1 VKIGVTWTLVDLA
14 GFVALLL
21 WGVHMVQTG
30 VQRALGARLRII
42 LGTALSNRFKA
53 FAAGLGVTAVL
64 QSSTATGLMTAGFVG
79 EGLVA
84 LVPALAVMLGANVG
98 TTLIVQVLSFNISMI
113 APLLVLIGVVLFR
126 RAWAGLRDF
135 GRVMIGL
142 GLILLALHQ
151 FIDLLHPLTG
161 SALVREAVGQLS
173 GQLVFLVL
181 LAAVLAWAAHSSV
194 AIVLLAMSLA
204 GQGVMPAHA
213 AFALVL
219 GANLGAAV
227 NPVVE
232 GGASAE
238 GRRLPLGN
246 LFNRI
251 VGVVAVLAVFPW
263 VSGWM
268 ARLEADPARAVA
280 DFHTAFNLV
289 LALAFFPWLG
299 SYARLL
305 ERLLP
310 ARAQAADP
318 GAPLYLEPL
327 ARETPVIALGAA
339 SREALRMADA
349 LETMLAGLK
358 ASFEKADRKG
368 IGELRRADDVLDR
381 LNRAIKAYVTG
392 LDPEAA
398 TEADHRRVAQILTF
412 ATNLEQAGDVVDKGL
427 LALIA
432 KGLKRDLVFTPE
444 HRAELAALT
453 ERLVANLRTAASLFT
468 GGDERGARVLM
479 REKEAFREFEA
490 AAVAAH
496 FAELRGGSAQMVET
510 SALYVDALRDLK
522 RLNAHLVEGAAY
534 PILEA
539 SGELLASRLRA

>member
-1 VKIGVTWTLVDLA
+1 MTLVDLA

-30 VQRALGARLRII
+30 VQRSLGARLRGL
-42 LGTALSNRFKA
+42 LGAALRNRFKA

-64 QSSTATGLMTAGFVG
+64 QSSTATGLMVAGFVG

-98 TTLIVQVLSFNISMI
+98 TTLIVQILSFNISAV
-113 APLLVLIGVVLFR
+113 APILVLIGVVLFR
-126 RAWAGLRDF
+126 RASAGLRDF

-161 SALVREAVGQLS
+161 SVLVREAMGQLS
-173 GQLVFLVL
+173 GQLVFMVLV
-181 LAAVLAWAAHSSV
+181 AAVLAWAAHSSV

-204 GQGVMPAHA
+204 GQGVMPVET

-232 GGASAE
+232 GAAGTSAE

-246 LFNRI
+246 LFNRM
-251 VGVVAVLAVFPW
+251 VGVVIALAAFPYAARAVTSF
-263 VSGWM
+263 
-268 ARLEADPARAVA
+268 EADPARAVA
-280 DFHTAFNLV
+280 DYHTAFNLI
-289 LALAFFPWLG
+289 LALAFFPWLKA
-299 SYARLL
+299 YARLL

-310 ARAQAADP
+310 TRGQSADP

-339 SREALRMADA
+339 TREALRMADA
-349 LETMLAGLK
+349 LEVMLTGLK
-358 ASFEKADRKG
+358 AAFEKADRKG

-381 LNRAIKAYVTG
+381 LNRAIKAYVTA
-392 LDPEAA
+392 LDPEAVN
-398 TEADHRRVAQILTF
+398 EADYRRMAQILTF

-427 LALIA
+427 LALIG
-432 KGLKRDLVFTPE
+432 KGLKRDLVFSPA

-453 ERLVANLRTAASLFT
+453 DRLIANLRTAGSLFA
-468 GGDERGARVLM
+468 GGDERGARLMM
-479 REKEAFREFEA
+479 REKEAFRQVEA
-490 AAVAAH
+490 DASAAH
-496 FAELRGGSAQMVET
+496 FAALRGANTQTVET

-522 RLNAHLVEGAAY
+522 RLNGHLVEAAAY

-539 SGELLASRLRA
+539 SGELLPSRMRAEV

>member
-1 VKIGVTWTLVDLA
+1 
-14 GFVALLL
+14 
-21 WGVHMVQTG
+21 MVQTG
-30 VQRALGARLRII
+30 VQRSLGARLRGL
-42 LGTALSNRFKA
+42 LGSALSNRFKA

-64 QSSTATGLMTAGFVG
+64 QSSTATGLMVAGFVG

-98 TTLIVQVLSFNISMI
+98 TTLIVQLLSFNVSAV
-113 APLLVLIGVVLFR
+113 APVLVLVGVVLFR
-126 RAWAGLRDF
+126 RAYAGLRDF

-151 FIDLLHPLTG
+151 FIDLLHPLTN
-161 SALVREAVGQLS
+161 SALVREVVAQLS
-173 GQLVFLVL
+173 NQLVFMVL

-204 GQGVMPAHA
+204 GQGVMPPQT

-232 GGASAE
+232 GAAGASPE

-246 LFNRI
+246 LFNRA
-251 VGVVAVLAVFPW
+251 VGVVIVLAAFPS
-263 VSGWM
+263 VAGWM
-268 ARLEADPARAVA
+268 ARLERDPARVVA
-280 DFHTAFNLV
+280 DFHTAFNLA

-299 SYARLL
+299 GYARLL
-305 ERLLP
+305 QRLLP
-310 ARAQAADP
+310 ARPQAADP
-318 GAPLYLEPL
+318 GRPLYLEPL

-339 SREALRMADA
+339 TREALRMADA
-349 LETMLAGLK
+349 LEAMLVGLK

-368 IGELRRADDVLDR
+368 IGELRRTDDVLDR

-432 KGLKRDLVFTPE
+432 KGLKRDLAFTPD
-444 HRAELAALT
+444 HRRELAALT
-453 ERLVANLRTAASLFT
+453 DRLAANLRTAASLFVN
-468 GGDERGARVLM
+468 GDERGARVLM
-479 REKEAFREFEA
+479 REKEAFREFESQ
-490 AAVAAH
+490 AVTAH
-496 FAELRGGSAQMVET
+496 FAELRGGAAQMVET

-539 SGELLASRLRA
+539 SGELLSSRLRTEA

>member
-1 VKIGVTWTLVDLA
+1 
-14 GFVALLL
+14 
-21 WGVHMVQTG
+21 MVQTG
-30 VQRALGARLRII
+30 VQRSLGSRLRTLLGAALR
-42 LGTALSNRFKA
+42 NRFKA
-53 FAAGLGVTAVL
+53 FMAGVGVTAVL
-64 QSSTATGLMTAGFVG
+64 QSSTATGLMVAGFVG

-113 APLLVLIGVVLFR
+113 APVLVLVGVVLFR
-126 RAWAGLRDF
+126 RAYAGLRDF

-142 GLILLALHQ
+142 GLILLALHE

-161 SALVREAVGQLS
+161 STLVREVVGQLS
-173 GQLVFLVL
+173 NQLVFMVL

-204 GQGVMPAHA
+204 GQGVMPAET

-232 GGASAE
+232 GAAGTSAE

-246 LFNRI
+246 LFNRL
-251 VGVVAVLAVFPW
+251 VGVVIVLAAFPY
-263 VSGWM
+263 VAGAM
-268 ARLEADPARAVA
+268 ARVEADPARAVA
-280 DFHTAFNLV
+280 DFHTAFNLA
-289 LALAFFPWLG
+289 LALAFFPWLR

-310 ARAQAADP
+310 ARPQAADP

-339 SREALRMADA
+339 TREALRMADA
-349 LETMLAGLK
+349 LEVMLTGLK

-381 LNRAIKAYVTG
+381 LNRAIKAYVTA
-392 LDPEAA
+392 LDPEASN
-398 TEADHRRVAQILTF
+398 EGDHRRVAQILTF

-444 HRAELAALT
+444 HRAELAELT
-453 ERLVANLRTAASLFT
+453 ERLIANLRTAGSLFVN
-468 GGDERGARVLM
+468 GDERGARLLM
-479 REKEAFREFEA
+479 REKETFRQIEA
-490 AAVAAH
+490 AAATAH
-496 FAELRGGSAQMVET
+496 FAQLRGADTQTVET

-539 SGELLASRLRA
+539 SGELLSSRLKAEA

>member
-1 VKIGVTWTLVDLA
+1 MDLA

-30 VQRALGARLRII
+30 VQRALGVRLRGL
-42 LGTALSNRFKA
+42 LGAALKSRGRA
-53 FAAGLGVTAVL
+53 FLAGLGVTAVL
-64 QSSTATGLMTAGFVG
+64 QSSTATGLMVAGFVG

-98 TTLIVQVLSFNISMI
+98 TTLIVQILSFNISAV
-113 APLLVLIGVVLFR
+113 APAFVLIGVVLFR
-126 RAWAGLRDF
+126 RAYAGLRDF

-161 SALVREAVGQLS
+161 SFLVREVVGQLS
-173 GQLVFLVL
+173 NQPVFMVL

-204 GQGVMPAHA
+204 GQGVMPAEA

-232 GGASAE
+232 GAAGASAE

-246 LFNRI
+246 LFNRAA
-251 VGVVAVLAVFPW
+251 GVVIALAAFPH
-263 VSGWM
+263 VAAAMKG
-268 ARLEADPARAVA
+268 LEADPARTAA
-280 DFHTAFNLV
+280 DFHTIFNLA
-289 LALAFFPWLG
+289 LALAFFPWLKA
-299 SYARLL
+299 YARLL

-310 ARAQAADP
+310 ARPQAADP

-339 SREALRMADA
+339 AREALRMADA
-349 LETMLAGLK
+349 LEVMLVGLK
-358 ASFEKADRKG
+358 AAFEKADRKG

-381 LNRAIKAYVTG
+381 LNRAIKAYVTA
-392 LDPEAA
+392 LDPEASNQD
-398 TEADHRRVAQILTF
+398 DHRRVSQILTF

-432 KGLKRDLVFTPE
+432 KGLKRDLVFTPQ
-444 HRAELAALT
+444 HRAELAALS
-453 ERLVANLRTAASLFT
+453 ERLIANLRTAASLFVN
-468 GGDERGARVLM
+468 GDERGARLLM

-490 AAVAAH
+490 AATAAH
-496 FAELRGGSAQMVET
+496 FAQLRGGATQMVET

-522 RLNAHLVEGAAY
+522 RLNTHLVEAAAY

-539 SGELLASRLRA
+539 SGELLSSRLKA